1 MWLSHGWVGPEPS
14 PSKAAMLTILTKS
27 GHWIA
32 SLSPMTTYLYVE
44 DPVTCDLKRSQQSS
58 AIALLAYEKAKTDE
72 GEKRTPLRGQILKCN
87 ATGADLS
94 KAKWAYSWWSGD
106 FLPKYEAIKHVP
118 PRLKHYLES
127 EWFLPLRAGV
137 WIWAARKLWS

>member
-1 MWLSHGWVGPEPS
+1 
-14 PSKAAMLTILTKS
+14 MLTILTKS

-72 GEKRTPLRGQILKCN
+72 GEKERR
-87 ATGADLS
+87 
-94 KAKWAYSWWSGD
+94 
-106 FLPKYEAIKHVP
+106 YEAKTLNAMRRAQTC
-118 PRLKHYLES
+118 PRQNEPIHD
-127 EWFLPLRAGV
+127 G
-137 WIWAARKLWS
+137 AAISFPNMRLSSMFRLA